1 MRVPLP
7 AAMITMFRAMRAP
20 TAKGLI
26 IGGCLLALL
35 WLGGCSAVRVGYN
48 QAPTLVW
55 WWLDGYMDFD
65 DAQAPKVKAA
75 LTQWFAWHRSTQL
88 PDYADLLAAAQQ
100 QVMQPATP
108 AQVCRWNDELR
119 RRVDA
124 ALAHGLP
131 MAAELL
137 PLLKPEQLAQLERRY
152 RKSNQA
158 FEEDFL
164 QQPDE
169 RLKAAVKRTI
179 DRAEMLYGRLDDNQ
193 RRLVA
198 AGVRAS
204 PFDPAAWYA
213 ERQALQSQT
222 LQTLARLTA
231 GGPARADRDS
241 NLSGLKALTDRLLR
255 APPGP
260 YRDYQ
265 QRLTDYNCEFIAR
278 LHNSTTPKQRQS
290 ARDRLHGWEDDL
302 RALAVQKPD
311 NAPRTELLP

>member
-1 MRVPLP
+1 
-7 AAMITMFRAMRAP
+7 MRAS
-20 TAKGLI
+20 TAKAAI

-35 WLGGCSAVRVGYN
+35 LLGGCSAVRVGYN
-48 QAPTLVW
+48 QAPTLAW

-65 DAQAPKVKAA
+65 ATQAPKVKDTLA
-75 LTQWFAWHRSTQL
+75 QWFAWHRSTQL

-108 AQVCRWNDELR
+108 AQVCRWNDDLR
-119 RRVDA
+119 VRLNA
-124 ALAHGLP
+124 AFAQGVPLA
-131 MAAELL
+131 ADLL
-137 PLLKPEQLAQLERRY
+137 LLLKPAQLAQLERRY
-152 RKSNQA
+152 RKSNLE

-169 RLKAAVKRTI
+169 RQKAAIKRTV

-193 RRLVA
+193 RRLIA
-198 AGVRAS
+198 AGVAAS

-231 GGPARADRDS
+231 GGPARADRES
-241 NLSGLKALTDRLLR
+241 NLAGLKALADRVLR

-278 LHNSTTPKQRQS
+278 LHNSTTPKQRLA
-290 ARDRLHGWEDDL
+290 ARDRLHGWEEDL
-302 RALAVQKPD
+302 RVLAAQKPD
-311 NAPRTELLP
+311 AAPRSDMQP